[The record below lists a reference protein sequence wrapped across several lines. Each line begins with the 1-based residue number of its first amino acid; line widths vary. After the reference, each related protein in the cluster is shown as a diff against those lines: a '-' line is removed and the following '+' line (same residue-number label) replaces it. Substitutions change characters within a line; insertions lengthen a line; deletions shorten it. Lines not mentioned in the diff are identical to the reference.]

1 MAKNKKRH
9 KSEAAKLEAEKAK
22 KKRALIK
29 DIKFLAIVLAAIAVA
44 VAVIVIVGNIPEKGA
59 NAIVAT
65 EHAAIVVEGYGTL
78 HVELYGNEA
87 PETVAAFKKLAESGK
102 YNGLTFDK
110 LLDGMLQ
117 TTAVN
122 STSTIKGEFS
132 DNGVK
137 NNVKHKKGVLSMV
150 LPDGKDSAN
159 GEFFIVTETLKEL
172 DGKSTA
178 FGKITDMS
186 ILEKILNDL
195 EPDENGEIPAED
207 RPKIT
212 SISLH
217 GHH

>member
-1 MAKNKKRH
+1 MAKNKKRV
-9 KSEAAKLEAEKAK
+9 KSEAAKLEAEKAR
-22 KKRALIK
+22 KKRALLKNIK
-29 DIKFLAIVLAAIAVA
+29 YLAIFAAIVVVSVA
-44 VAVIVIVGNIPEKGA
+44 IIVVIGNLPEKKNGGV
-59 NAIVAT
+59 VAT

-122 STSTIKGEFS
+122 SASTIKGEFS
-132 DNGVK
+132 DNGV
-137 NNVKHKKGVLSMV
+137 NNKVKHKKGVLSMV
-150 LPDGKDSAN
+150 LPNGNNSAN

-186 ILEKILNDL
+186 VLEKILNDL

-217 GHH
+217 AHH